1 MMARA
6 RRNRRGLTLLE
17 VLVVITILSMISVL
31 IYGAFDGL
39 SRSKTGLA
47 RINGRYQ
54 EGRSVMRR
62 LAEEISG
69 AFLTTHQPLVANQIV
84 RKTIFALK
92 DTSPADRL
100 DLTTF
105 SHRRVTANSR
115 ESDQNELSYFGA
127 PDPNVSGKV
136 DLVRREQTIIDFDP
150 NKGGQVMVMAEDIDL
165 FDLKLLDPQ
174 SGTWTDSWDTTQA
187 TGQPNR
193 LPIQVR
199 ITLVLRGGPGG
210 KPIRFEEKVTIPMIE
225 ALSFAQPR

>member
-1 MMARA
+1 MKPRRRA
-6 RRNRRGLTLLE
+6 RGLTLLE
-17 VLVVITILSMISVL
+17 ILVVITILSMISVL

-62 LAEEISG
+62 LAEEVSSS
-69 AFLTTHQPLVANQIV
+69 FLTTHQPLSPNLIV

-100 DLTTF
+100 DLTSF

-136 DLVRREQTIIDFDP
+136 DLVRREQTVIDFDP
-150 NKGGQVMVMAEDIDL
+150 NKGGQVMVLAEDIDL
-165 FDLKLLDPQ
+165 FDVKVLDPQ
-174 SGTWTDSWDTTQA
+174 SGLWLDSWDTTQA

-199 ITLVLRGGPGG
+199 VTLVLRGGPGG
-210 KPIRFEEKVTIPMIE
+210 KPIRFEEKIPVPMIE